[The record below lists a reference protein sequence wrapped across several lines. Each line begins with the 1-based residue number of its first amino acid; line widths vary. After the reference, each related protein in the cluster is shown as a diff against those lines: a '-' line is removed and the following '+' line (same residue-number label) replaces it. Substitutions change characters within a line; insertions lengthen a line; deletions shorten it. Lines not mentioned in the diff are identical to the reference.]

1 MLVYFS
7 NKILQVPDFFL
18 FLSMAN
24 IFAIS
29 FALTGLA
36 IGIGALIPNFKS
48 DNPSQIAVG
57 PGGVLYMLLSFIYLA
72 LMFGIQVRPVWYHI
86 INHQDEI
93 QSKLYFLGAI
103 LLTFV
108 VGLLPL
114 EWGARKLGK
123 REYA

>member
-1 MLVYFS
+1 M
-7 NKILQVPDFFL
+7 PDFFL
-18 FLSMAN
+18 YLSMAN
-24 IFAIS
+24 IFAVS
-29 FALTGLA
+29 FALTGFG

-57 PGGVLYMLLSFIYLA
+57 PGGVLYMFLSFVYLS

-86 INHQDEI
+86 MNRTSEI
-93 QSKLYFLGAI
+93 RTELYILAAI
-103 LLTFV
+103 LLTLV

-114 EWGARKLGK
+114 ELGARRLAK